1 MSAQGSLYTL
11 SGGRCPQ
18 HLMKFASKNPIVK
31 DVSILSA
38 SVPTNLSDYSYYKG
52 NDLLG
57 LLNCLLQHDLSDK
70 SKSVSFSMT
79 SGIDTVTFNSAHD
92 DILYITISATSYK
105 LVPFM
110 KKVKGISFKKII
122 PPKYSLQLCDVYHG
136 TLPLALVNNSSI
148 TKFFSTIF
156 TQDNGTIFTP
166 DSCTNFIPDD
176 CNLVAFTYR
185 YPEIDS
191 VLEQMLKSWKQD
203 TVTTTPIYGHLPQFL
218 PHTDNSFELYEYLVL
233 LHMNSPQLSGS
244 LNSAISSYELHCE
257 GNLSKFPI
265 VQTITPFVSSAYIL
279 NTVATALSIEGQSP
293 YLSISLKTAS
303 SQHLLLYLC
312 GKEIY
317 IWEVR

>member
-1 MSAQGSLYTL
+1 
-11 SGGRCPQ
+11 
-18 HLMKFASKNPIVK
+18 MKFASKNPIVK

-38 SVPTNLSDYSYYKG
+38 SEPTSLSDYSYYKG

-57 LLNCLLQHDLSDK
+57 LLNCLLQYDLSDK
-70 SKSVSFSMT
+70 SKSVSFLMT
-79 SGIDTVTFNSAHD
+79 SGTDTVTFNSAHD

-110 KKVKGISFKKII
+110 KKVKGISFKRIV

-136 TLPLALVNNSSI
+136 TLPLAHVNNTFV

-156 TQDNGTIFTP
+156 TQDNGTTP
-166 DSCTNFIPDD
+166 DDY
-176 CNLVAFTYR
+176 NLVASTYR

-191 VLEQMLKSWKQD
+191 VLKQMLKFWKQD
-203 TVTTTPIYGHLPQFL
+203 TVITTPIYGHLPQFL

-244 LNSAISSYELHCE
+244 LNSAISSYQPQCE

-279 NTVATALSIEGQSP
+279 NTVSTALSTKGKSP

-303 SQHLLLYLC
+303 NQHLLLYLC